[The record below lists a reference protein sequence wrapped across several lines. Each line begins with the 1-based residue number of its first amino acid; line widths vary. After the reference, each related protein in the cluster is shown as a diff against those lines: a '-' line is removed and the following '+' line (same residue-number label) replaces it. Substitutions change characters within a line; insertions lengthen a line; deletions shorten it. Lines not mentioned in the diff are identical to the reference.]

1 LSKKKERKKESQIK
15 KRKKENCETLVFCM
29 ASVFGH
35 LELSDSIHIYR
46 KELVAP
52 WMYFCAIEF
61 PNLNVNSTSKVTFSI
76 SLELQS

>member
-1 LSKKKERKKESQIK
+1 
-15 KRKKENCETLVFCM
+15 M

-46 KELVAP
+46 KKLVAQ

-61 PNLNVNSTSKVTFSI
+61 PNLNVDSTSKVTFSI